1 MSATG
6 SGCYNASVVARA
18 VGWSVAL
25 HVSALLALA
34 LAWPR
39 LKAAHDDAFT
49 HEAWLTQA
57 RWLALPE
64 PPLPPHAEP
73 PTVIELRTAADV
85 TRDVAQPGAP
95 TQAPNLDPT
104 AGAAAAS
111 SGHGSGA
118 PTLVTERAD
127 AISLRVQPFDAD
139 SGYAMQRIATSNRRL
154 SREQVRATP
163 HAAASPWLSS
173 ARGAGHNAADVH
185 ERTQLA
191 DATRRDEPDRAPPL
205 DSHRPLST
213 PDGDEPDHA
222 APAESRRM
230 TAGFARPEL
239 ARAPASTDAAEESD
253 DVADTIDRALVSNEK
268 VPAPLELSR
277 PTSPG
282 SDASGKGETAG
293 ALGYAPRAAGIA
305 PVPTGAPSLPDA
317 RALAAATYQR
327 LYELYL
333 SRVKQK
339 VDPLWEFPR
348 ELAIRMEQGDVL
360 VGFTIRRD
368 GSVRDIRVLKGS
380 GFPSFDK
387 NVLAAVKKAAPFEP
401 LPATFGAELKVTA
414 PFEGSNPAIR

>member
-1 MSATG
+1 M
-6 SGCYNASVVARA
+6 RA

-25 HVSALLALA
+25 HASALLALA
-34 LAWPR
+34 LVWPR
-39 LKAAHDDAFT
+39 LQAARDEAFT
-49 HEAWLTQA
+49 PDPWLAQA

-64 PPLPPHAEP
+64 PPLPAHAEP

-111 SGHGSGA
+111 SGHGTGA

-139 SGYAMQRIATSNRRL
+139 RGYAMQRIATSDRRL
-154 SREQVRATP
+154 SREAVRATP
-163 HAAASPWLSS
+163 HAAESPWLSS
-173 ARGAGHNAADVH
+173 ARGAGHDAADVH
-185 ERTQLA
+185 ERARPA
-191 DATRRDEPDRAPPL
+191 DPTRQDEPDRAPPTEA
-205 DSHRPLST
+205 HRALAT
-213 PDGDEPDHA
+213 DGDEPDHA
-222 APAESRRM
+222 PPRESRRT
-230 TAGFARPEL
+230 TAGFARPDV
-239 ARAPASTDAAEESD
+239 ARAPASTDAAEASD
-253 DVADTIDRALVSNEK
+253 DVADTVDRALVSNEK
-268 VPAPLELSR
+268 APALLELSR

-282 SDASGKGETAG
+282 NDASGKGETAG
-293 ALGYAPRAAGIA
+293 ALGYAPRAAGVA

-327 LYELYL
+327 LYDLYL

-348 ELAIRMEQGDVL
+348 ELALRMEQGDVL

-368 GSVRDIRVLKGS
+368 GSVRDIRVLKAS

-387 NVLAAVKKAAPFEP
+387 NVLAAVKRAAPFEP